1 MRSARL
7 RDIAES
13 AGCSVAVASHVVNG
27 SAGNISC
34 SPALR
39 ERILRKAAEL
49 GYAPQHAGLAL
60 RSRRAG
66 AIGLY
71 VPPTPD
77 ASLSG
82 AYEARVFAGVERVAL
97 ERGLDVLV
105 VGGPDA
111 ASGARIC
118 LAKLAS
124 RRIDGIV
131 LLRVPAAARWAR
143 SFAGL
148 DAVAVDYAGAAPLDT
163 VVCDVRDAAALA
175 VGELLRLGHRRI
187 AFLGPVDGALPAVA
201 GFRRALAAHGLPDDP
216 RWNLRPPRGSGFPAR
231 LGKARLAAQRFAAT
245 PAAKRPTA
253 LVADTDETAIAF
265 LDELRARGL
274 SCPRDV
280 SLASLGDSALGR
292 LALPAL
298 SSVVRPLADM
308 GAAAAL
314 RLLERIDERGLAE
327 PPPSPPRPLATAA
340 ARAGRR
346 GRPPAAVAAALAAES
361 AERAAQDAAAAAA
374 APAPPPRARWT
385 RPFEPS
391 FVARDSTAAPPR

>member
-187 AFLGPVDGALPAVA
+187 AFLGPVDGVLPAVA

-216 RWNLRPPRGSGFPAR
+216 RWNLRPPRGSGFRLEPLGSDGLLDIAR
-231 LGKARLAAQRFAAT
+231 F
-245 PAAKRPTA
+245 
-253 LVADTDETAIAF
+253 
-265 LDELRARGL
+265 
-274 SCPRDV
+274 RDGHV
-280 SLASLGDSALGR
+280 HGH
-292 LALPAL
+292 
-298 SSVVRPLADM
+298 
-308 GAAAAL
+308 
-314 RLLERIDERGLAE
+314 DERFVGEVRVVHARDAVAVEL
-327 PPPSPPRPLATAA
+327 PH
-340 ARAGRR
+340 RAGRGGGADFHPDR
-346 GRPPAAVAAALAAES
+346 VLRDRERLAKPEHGHR
-361 AERAAQDAAAAAA
+361 ERFLVGGVDQGGIRVEGGCD
-374 APAPPPRARWT
+374 RRQ
-385 RPFEPS
+385 
-391 FVARDSTAAPPR
+391 